1 MSRRERKRQRQRHR
15 GHPIQRVLF
24 FCLLFAVCGLAMGGL
39 FAAAWVVSVA
49 DSAPNLSQLTP
60 HDPHPPTAVYAADG
74 TLLGYIHSD
83 DLYVPASSSQIP
95 TVLKQATVAIE
106 DRRFY
111 QHGALDYQ
119 GIIRAGLKDVFGG
132 GGSLQGASTLTMQ
145 LVDNKYLDGTKYAAH
160 HDLKYKIVQAKL
172 AQQLAAHH
180 SKSWILTS
188 YLNVVPYGTVGG
200 ETGLGVGAGSQ
211 MFFNKPVWRLDLAQA
226 ALLAGL
232 PQAPSVYNPFIDP
245 AAARARRAAVLQ
257 AMVSSHY
264 ITRAQAAAARRE
276 RLQVHRDTNYT
287 VHRQPYIFN
296 YIEQQLNQSL
306 CPTHPNNC
314 PMVNDGGLK
323 VYTTLDLNRQR
334 EAQAAVAQQGGSILD
349 NQPAAGLASVD
360 PKNGHILALASSA
373 TYGQTKFFYPVQS
386 ERQTGSAFKVFAL
399 MTLIHDYDGDPSQ
412 TFYTS
417 QFLPAGWL
425 PQDPTWSVH
434 TAEETYQGNINVAR
448 ATTVSDNT
456 VFAQLAADLGWDKLD
471 QTAHAMG
478 ITSPL
483 NGNPAEVIGGLANC
497 CTMLEMAD
505 AYATLANGG
514 VHFRPTILGRVVF
527 PDGSTMNLGN
537 PPYRRVFSD
546 GEAYAATK
554 VLETVIQSGTGTA
567 ANYGCPAA
575 GKTGTAENLDN
586 AWFVGY
592 TPQLSTA
599 VWVGF
604 PQGNV
609 PMANG
614 FGGTLAAPIWHAY
627 MAAASNGFCGDFPP
641 PATPW
646 TGVAFVGP
654 HSKYRSP
661 TPNPNAPANGTGTGN
676 VPGPTTNPSNPQ
688 LFAQPP
694 APAGPPSGGAPSGH
708 GNGGAPA
715 GAHGGGGG
723 GGQGGGGGG
732 GTGGGGTAPSGGHKK
747 H

>member
-1 MSRRERKRQRQRHR
+1 M
-15 GHPIQRVLF
+15 F
-24 FCLLFAVCGLAMGGL
+24 FGLLFAVCGLAMGGL

-60 HDPHPPTAVYAADG
+60 RDPHPPTAVYAANG
-74 TLLGYIHSD
+74 ALLGYIHSD
-83 DLYVPASSSQIP
+83 DLYVPASGSQIP
-95 TVLKQATVAIE
+95 TVVKQATVAIE

-111 QHGALDYQ
+111 HHGALDYQ

-145 LVDNKYLDGTKYAAH
+145 LVDNRYLDGTKYAAN
-160 HDLKYKIVQAKL
+160 HDLKYKIIQAKL
-172 AQQLAAHH
+172 AEQLGAHH
-180 SKSWILTS
+180 SKSWILDS

-200 ETGLGVGAGSQ
+200 ETALGVGAASQ

-232 PQAPSVYNPFIDP
+232 PQAPSVFNPFSDP

-264 ITRAQAAAARRE
+264 ITRAQAAAANRE
-276 RLQVHRDTNYT
+276 PLQAHPDTSYT
-287 VHRQPYIFN
+287 TRHQRYVFDYV
-296 YIEQQLNQSL
+296 EQQLNQTL
-306 CPTHPNNC
+306 CPSHPNNC
-314 PMVNDGGLK
+314 PIVNDGGLK
-323 VYTTLDLNRQR
+323 VYTTLDLNRER
-334 EAQAAVAQQGGSILD
+334 AAQDAVHQQGGPTLD

-360 PKNGHILALASSA
+360 PTNGHILALATSA
-373 TYGQTKFFYPVQS
+373 SYDQTKFFYPVQA

-399 MTLIHDYDGDPSQ
+399 MTLIHDYNGDPGS
-412 TFYTS
+412 TYYTS
-417 QFLPAGWL
+417 KFLPAGWL

-434 TAEETYQGNINVAR
+434 TAEQTYQGTIDLTH

-456 VFAQLAADLGWDKLD
+456 VFAQLAADLGWSKLD
-471 QTAHAMG
+471 KTAHAMG

-514 VHFRPTILGRVVF
+514 VHIPPTILNRVVF
-527 PDGSTMNLGN
+527 PDGSSATPGD
-537 PPYRRVFSD
+537 PRHTRVFSD

-554 VLETVIQSGTGTA
+554 VLETVIQSGTGTS

-575 GKTGTAENLDN
+575 GKTGTAENLGN
-586 AWFVGY
+586 AWFAGY

-604 PQGNV
+604 PQGNI

-614 FGGTLAAPIWHAY
+614 FGGSLAAPIWHQY
-627 MAAASNGFCGDFPP
+627 MSAASNGFCGNFPP
-641 PATPW
+641 PTTPW
-646 TGVAFVGP
+646 SGVAFAGP
-654 HSKYRSP
+654 HSASG
-661 TPNPNAPANGTGTGN
+661 PANNNGNGSNVGTGTG
-676 VPGPTTNPSNPQ
+676 GPPVGPAPPPPAATPPPNPYNNPQ
-688 LFAQPP
+688 LFAQP
-694 APAGPPSGGAPSGH
+694 
-708 GNGGAPA
+708 
-715 GAHGGGGG
+715 
-723 GGQGGGGGG
+723 
-732 GTGGGGTAPSGGHKK
+732 TAPSGGSTPGGGRPTGPKHGGGATGGGHGPGGGGGNGGGHKK